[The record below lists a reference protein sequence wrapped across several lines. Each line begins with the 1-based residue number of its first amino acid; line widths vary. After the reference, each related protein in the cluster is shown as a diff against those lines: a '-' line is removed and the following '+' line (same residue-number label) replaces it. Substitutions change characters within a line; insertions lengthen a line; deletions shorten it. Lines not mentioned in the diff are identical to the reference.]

1 MQVHSFLSRVALL
14 CNVLF
19 LYCWY
24 LQDATTN
31 FITNKDVNAT
41 ILVLGYIVSPCLN
54 VVLNL
59 WWLVMF
65 IRKKQLATPKWLLR
79 INLVVLVF
87 QILVLYLKMG

>member
-31 FITNKDVNAT
+31 FINNKDINAT
-41 ILVLGYIVSPCLN
+41 ILVLGYIVSPILN
-54 VVLNL
+54 IILNF
-59 WWLVMF
+59 WWLIMF
-65 IRKKQLATPKWLLR
+65 ISKKQTMAPAWLLR
-79 INLVVLVF
+79 LNLVIFLF
-87 QILVLYLKMG
+87 QILTLMMKA

>member
-24 LQDATTN
+24 LQDASTN
-31 FITNKDVNAT
+31 FINNKDVNAT

-54 VVLNL
+54 VLL
-59 WWLVMF
+59 SFWWLIMF
-65 IRKKQLATPKWLLR
+65 ITKKQATAPSWLLR
-79 INLVVLVF
+79 LNLVIFLF
-87 QILVLYLKMG
+87 QIVTVMMKA

>member
-24 LQDATTN
+24 LQDATTH

-41 ILVLGYIVSPCLN
+41 ILILGYVVSPCLN

-59 WWLVMF
+59 WWLILF
-65 IRKKQLATPKWLLR
+65 ITKKQATAPKWLLR
-79 INLVVLVF
+79 LNLVIFLF
-87 QILVLYLKMG
+87 QILTVMMKA